1 MTTEPFD
8 ATEIAPTLD
17 GTYRD
22 PDWDRRLGHALD
34 VLGFQPLTPA
44 GPRLIL
50 AAAHGVHP

>member
-17 GTYRD
+17 GPYRD